1 MLMQDNILG
10 YNCTLWYEA
19 RFRAGSNSVGTII
32 KSAPDTNNDSR
43 KVSKGF
49 TFSIEGSVSGGVS
62 SKEGKVEAKADVSIK
77 PSWKWEFARP
87 KNGPQGYGGVWL
99 EDVALAGRSSVSL
112 KSEFV
117 MQVKKEEWKKYPN
130 IKLVVD
136 FYSKE
141 GATEGGGATW
151 GIGNAGRRDYTYD
164 WNKKGN
170 EYTLPRPPHIAVTQA
185 KFNYK
190 ATAAKGDTQTVMLQ
204 SEENWTATTNASWIH
219 LTTAENNTTTKDGK
233 ESISG
238 TATGLAQKQIMISV
252 DPVTDGRP
260 RGGKIIFKASDGEI
274 CTVEILQA
282 GK

>member
-170 EYTLPRPPHIAVTQA
+170 GYTLPRPPHIAVTQA

-190 ATAAKGDTQTVMLQ
+190 ATAASVRRELDCNDQCKLDSPYDCREQHDNERRQREYIRDSNGIGTK
-204 SEENWTATTNASWIH
+204 A
-219 LTTAENNTTTKDGK
+219 NNDF
-233 ESISG
+233 S
-238 TATGLAQKQIMISV
+238 
-252 DPVTDGRP
+252 
-260 RGGKIIFKASDGEI
+260 
-274 CTVEILQA
+274 
-282 GK
+282 